1 MDDSKGETVKVPA
14 LGISI
19 SAQYATG
26 RTVVFQT
33 HVDLETSKDDLIR
46 IVDKLNA
53 IADRDEA
60 FYAIEQAERQLEV
73 ETNAT
78 KNMAR
83 RLEEIETNISIKM
96 TAEGKRNPKLS
107 AQDEMQKKQARDTLE
122 EGKKRVAIAQKFLD
136 ELKQK
141 AGNRDGADSGPSN

>member
-1 MDDSKGETVKVPA
+1 MDDSKGEKVPA
-14 LGISI
+14 LGISL
-19 SAQYATG
+19 SAQFAQG
-26 RTVVFQT
+26 RTVIFQT
-33 HVDLETSKDDLIR
+33 HVAQDMSKLDL
-46 IVDKLNA
+46 DKMMDRLNA
-53 IADRDEA
+53 VADRQEA

>member
-1 MDDSKGETVKVPA
+1 MDDSKGETAPA
-14 LGISI
+14 LGISL
-19 SAQYATG
+19 SAQFAQG

-33 HVDLETSKDDLIR
+33 HVAQDMSKVEL
-46 IVDKLNA
+46 DKMMDRLNA
-53 IADRDEA
+53 VADRQEA
-60 FYAIEQAERQLEV
+60 FYAIDQAERQLEV

-83 RLEEIETNISIKM
+83 RLEEVEANIATKM
-96 TAEGKRNPKLS
+96 TAEGRRNPKLT

-122 EGKKRVAIAQKFLD
+122 EGHKRVAIAQKFLD

-141 AGNRDGADSGPSN
+141 AGNRDGANSGPNS